1 MACEELGGEGPLGLN
16 YQAIHCS
23 LQGDPI
29 LQAVLV
35 VGILGWVIA
44 LIHLLG
50 HTAGNYLSP
59 TLGKICEKLHL
70 SYNVAGVTFLAFG
83 NGSPD
88 VFSSITSFLGGD
100 DAPLI
105 GINALLGGSMF
116 VCTVVVGSIA
126 IICPCNLS
134 GKVFLRDI
142 GFHMLAVSAV
152 AIIAA
157 QRSLTMHVAIALF
170 ILYCLYVATVLGT
183 AWYDQR
189 TASRLSAIKSAL
201 AVSTTL
207 VDGAAP
213 IPDAALGKA
222 LQTAFWHQPP
232 ATNPSSSSSAASA
245 AASTAKAAKTASS
258 AASTA
263 AVASAAG
270 PGGYTFLILNEHG
283 EDRTDAE
290 DATITLSG
298 GLISAAFSGKI
309 IEDYC
314 VLPAAGATP
323 KRGLKGT
330 TGTSSSPQPSS
341 GASSWANMR
350 VGRDGDTSSRQRQH
364 KFLPLPLGLDAILGV
379 VVGGAG
385 VGESAHL
392 RDSLLP
398 YADKEEEE
406 AEDEGGGGCDNDPSH
421 EVEMET
427 FGTAGG
433 GSGGGSGGGG
443 GSSETW
449 RGPARGKP
457 SAAGTVLTALYWQQW
472 LLHRRVRRELLSWE
486 VWREAPL
493 HHKLLAL
500 LEAPFSLM
508 RDASIPTLQPEA
520 WSKSYAVAHP
530 IAAPLVLLVA
540 TGSWSARVGS
550 LSAPIFVCLVGLAPA
565 LAVYLLTLNSR
576 PPKGGVVALLW
587 VLGAFLMCV
596 AWIYILAGELVVCLE
611 ALGRMLS
618 VPSAYLGL
626 TVLAWGN
633 SIGDFF
639 SNTSLARRGLG
650 EMALAGCYGGPV
662 FNMLVGL
669 SLSIGYACLQT
680 APAPFVVQV
689 DSSCIVSI
697 VFLFIALGSTTA
709 IVSMRGF
716 RLERGTGYL
725 LVALYCLY
733 SVVQALMALTNRE

>member
-23 LQGDPI
+23 LQGDSI

-170 ILYCLYVATVLGT
+170 VLYCLYVATVLGT

-406 AEDEGGGGCDNDPSH
+406 AKDEGGGGCDNDPSH

-725 LVALYCLY
+725 LVTLYCLY
-733 SVVQALMALTNRE
+733 SVVEALMALTNRE